1 MPKLYNQ
8 SSSSKRVKP
17 AGPRPETISRILA
30 YSKAL
35 CVHRLHNMTIET
47 INN

>member
-8 SSSSKRVKP
+8 SSSSERLRS
-17 AGPRPETISRILA
+17 AGPRPETINRILA

-35 CVHRLHNMTIET
+35 CVHRLHNMTIDT

>member
-8 SSSSKRVKP
+8 SSSSERVNQV
-17 AGPRPETISRILA
+17 GPRPETISRILA

-35 CVHRLHNMTIET
+35 SVLKFNNMTMEML
-47 INN
+47 NN